1 MGKVKN
7 MNIKIFTWDDPEN
20 TLSEKDI
27 IGKNPRTYSNLVKK
41 AEKLSV
47 EEMEEA
53 FGGRFNYLRQGAS
66 AWMIRKRQRYE
77 RHIFVTDFITEA
89 IHARCPKVKFHTAED
104 LDNPKIAQQ
113 LEWHQQIHWIK
124 DVVFTIPEGN
134 EDGTDRIIT
143 WNGEEAV
150 N

>member
-1 MGKVKN
+1 
-7 MNIKIFTWDDPEN
+7 MNIRTFTWDEQPVS
-20 TLSEKDI
+20 SEK
-27 IGKNPRTYSNLVKK
+27 PTFTNLYKK

-47 EEMEEA
+47 KEMEEA
-53 FGGRFNYLRQGAS
+53 LGGRFNYLRQGAS
-66 AWMIRKRQRYE
+66 AWMIKKRQHYE
-77 RHIFVTDFITEA
+77 RHIYVTDFITEG
-89 IHARCPKVKFHTAED
+89 IHARYPKVKFHTAED

-124 DVVFTIPEGN
+124 DAVFTIPEGN